1 MASGFN
7 IRDVDS
13 DAFISDQRQGE
24 GKGGDRG
31 MSLQIIDDV
40 LQNSKG
46 LFEENGLGD
55 EIAEKLKVLWISKL
69 EAMGENSKKKQ
80 CLPKVRSKNSKKVSS
95 ASGMR
100 KESSSK
106 LKHRRKDDSKAIL
119 KSREE
124 PISKYDPE
132 DILPRSSI
140 LGAPKSVSSRKN
152 LIIGGQ
158 VDGPNDTSDEDEDI
172 GKI

>member
-7 IRDVDS
+7 IRNVDA
-13 DAFISDQRQGE
+13 DAFLSDQRPGE

-55 EIAEKLKVLWISKL
+55 EIAEKLKGLWISKL
-69 EAMGENSKKKQ
+69 EAIGEHSKKKHR
-80 CLPKVRSKNSKKVSS
+80 LPNVRSKNSKKITSVS
-95 ASGMR
+95 GLR
-100 KESSSK
+100 KESTSK
-106 LKHRRKDDSKAIL
+106 LKHRRKDDSKATL
-119 KSREE
+119 RSGEDPMSE
-124 PISKYDPE
+124 YNSKA
-132 DILPRSSI
+132 ILPRPSI
-140 LGAPKSVSSRKN
+140 LGAPKSVSSSKN
-152 LIIGGQ
+152 ILIGGQ